1 MEAFS
6 LAASIMQVIDF
17 GTNFVITA
25 VAMYRSS
32 SSTPE
37 DLLALRSLQA
47 NSESL
52 GAVLGTLKA
61 DSSRLA
67 HGSTGNDN
75 DGIIALAKE
84 CSKALQKMLDTLDIV
99 KPSKNGNL
107 WRAMKSAVALKWNES
122 SLSALQSQLNDFKH
136 QISLNLLVSVR

>member
-17 GTNFVITA
+17 GSNFVITA
-25 VAMYRSS
+25 IAMYRST
-32 SSTPE
+32 SSTHE

-67 HGSTGNDN
+67 NRSSGNEN
-75 DGIIALAKE
+75 EGIIALANE
-84 CSKALQKMLDTLDIV
+84 CSKALQKMLDTLENV
-99 KPSKNGNL
+99 RPSKTGSI
-107 WRAMKSAVALKWNES
+107 WKAMKSAVALKWNES